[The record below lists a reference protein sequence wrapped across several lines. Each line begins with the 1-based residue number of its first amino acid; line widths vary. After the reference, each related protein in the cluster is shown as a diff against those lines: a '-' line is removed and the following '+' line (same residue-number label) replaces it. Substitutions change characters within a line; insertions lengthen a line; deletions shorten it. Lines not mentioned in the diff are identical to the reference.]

1 MDKMDDKQRKKNKK
15 STPVE
20 TPTEDQK
27 YHVNQSTEEKQGGN
41 YGMIA
46 IIVVV
51 AIIVL
56 GLLFFSDFW
65 V

>member
-1 MDKMDDKQRKKNKK
+1 MEIDKNQRKKNEK

-20 TPTEDQK
+20 TPKEDQK

-46 IIVVV
+46 IIVIV
-51 AIIVL
+51 AIVVL
-56 GLLFFSDFW
+56 GLLFFSDLW

>member
-1 MDKMDDKQRKKNKK
+1 MEDKERKENLK

-20 TPTEDQK
+20 TPKEDQK
-27 YHVNQSTEEKQGGN
+27 YHVNQSTEESQKSN

-46 IIVVV
+46 IIVIA

-56 GLLFFSDFW
+56 GLLFFSDLW

>member
-1 MDKMDDKQRKKNKK
+1 MESKDRKENKK

-20 TPTEDQK
+20 NKKSDTK
-27 YHVNQSTEEKQGGN
+27 YHVNQSTEEKSGGN
-41 YGMIA
+41 LGMIA
-46 IIVVV
+46 IGVII

-56 GLLFFSDFW
+56 GLLFFSDVF

>member
-1 MDKMDDKQRKKNKK
+1 MADNERKENLK

-20 TPTEDQK
+20 TPKEDRK
-27 YHVNQSTEEKQGGN
+27 NHVNQSTEEKQGSN
-41 YGMIA
+41 YGIIA
-46 IIVVV
+46 IIVIA

-56 GLLFFSDFW
+56 GLLFFSDLW